1 MARPAKS
8 IKTQSR
14 HNTKAE
20 AKEREE
26 AENRL
31 KGNSNIEVPEY
42 LTEEQKAIFKY
53 IKCVLDS
60 DGADI
65 LGQLDVYI
73 MSQTAIAIDRLHTI
87 DEQINSNSAL
97 ITDKDIISA
106 RKAYMQEF
114 FRCCNELCLSPQAR
128 AKIGSLN
135 LSKKKEQMD
144 PLLQILKRADSS

>member
-14 HNTKAE
+14 HNTKTE
-20 AKEREE
+20 VKEREE

-31 KGNSNIEVPEY
+31 KGNFDIETPEY
-42 LTEEQKAIFKY
+42 LTDNQKAIFDY
-53 IKCVLDS
+53 IKNVLDS

-73 MSQTAIAIDRLHTI
+73 LSQTAIAIDRLRTI
-87 DEQINSNSAL
+87 DEQINNDSAM
-97 ITDKDIISA
+97 ITDKDVISA
-106 RKAYMQEF
+106 RKAYTQEF
-114 FRCCNELCLSPQAR
+114 FRCCNELSLSPQAR

-135 LSKKKEQMD
+135 LSKKKEQTD

>member
-20 AKEREE
+20 TKEREE

-31 KGNSNIEVPEY
+31 KGNSNIEIPAY
-42 LTEEQKAIFKY
+42 LTENQKVIFEY
-53 IKCVLDS
+53 IKSVLDS

-73 MSQTAIAIDRLHTI
+73 LSQTAITIDRLRTI
-87 DEQINSNSAL
+87 DDQINSIPTL
-97 ITDKDIISA
+97 MTDKDIISA
-106 RKAYMQEF
+106 RKAYTQEF
-114 FRCCNELCLSPQAR
+114 FRCCNELSLSPQAR

-135 LSKKKEQMD
+135 LSKKNEQTD